1 MLPRLHSV
9 DIFAYLSTFLYCTI
23 PSVQALDDR
32 VTLVDASAQVEFS
45 SIGSRERDDA
55 HGEIP
60 RFVWVMVASWLH
72 HQVQGEQHLRKN
84 LTRGLPGHCIQSMI
98 FDQRLGLR

>member
-60 RFVWVMVASWLH
+60 RLVWVMVASWLH
-72 HQVQGEQHLRKN
+72 HQVQGEQ
-84 LTRGLPGHCIQSMI
+84 QSGEESYSGSSRPLHSEH
-98 FDQRLGLR
+98 DS